1 MSEQWR
7 VECRECGTEIGEY
20 LRTHSRIGKND
31 EGDTVV
37 ECNNCDNRRPVGTGN
52 SGGNGDGEN
61 SGSSSSAATDGG
73 TDAIGNRP
81 LVQGEIGGW
90 GQ

>member
-7 VECRECGTEIGEY
+7 VGCEECGDPARDK
-20 LRTHSRIGKND
+20 LRMHSRTGEND

-37 ECNNCDNRRPVGTGN
+37 ECNNCNHRRTVGTGDD
-52 SGGNGDGEN
+52 GADGEN
-61 SGSSSSAATDGG
+61 SDGSSAATDGG
-73 TDAIGNRP
+73 TDAIGNEP
-81 LVQGEIGGW
+81 SVQGEIGGW